1 MKQTAWSSVLAAAL
15 LAGACSK
22 PTPERQVVDDAAKA
36 LGGRDRVLAVKT
48 LVLEGQG
55 TNGNPGQDMTP
66 EATTQTFTVSDFRRS
81 LDLGTVRMRTE
92 QTRTPNFTY
101 FQGQSP
107 QKQIVGVDGDVAYT
121 VAGEGAATRS
131 GPTAVRD
138 RRLERYHHPLTLVRA
153 ALAEGASLSNLHT
166 ANNQKVIDVTVPEGL
181 TFTLALD
188 ATTNRP
194 TRIVSMADNPN
205 LGDVAIETTFADYQ
219 AVGNLSLPAHQTT
232 TTDRVMTVDLTFSKQ
247 TVDADAGDLAAPAA
261 AASAA
266 LPPAAPAVTVTSE
279 EIAPGVWFL
288 AGQSHHSV
296 AIEFTDHI
304 LLVEAP
310 QNEARTLAVIEKART
325 LRPGKS
331 VTAVVNS
338 HHHFDHSAGIR
349 AAVSEGLEI
358 ITHQG
363 NTAFFQ
369 NAAGRAH
376 TIVPDA
382 LAKNPKPYKAQTI
395 AQELTLKDSMRTVEI
410 YHVPAN
416 AHSDTMLIAYLPKEK
431 LLIEADLYTPGAA
444 VNVFAPSLMEFVTT
458 KKLKVDK
465 VVPLHGVIGPW
476 SDLQAKTGNAVTRI
490 FRR

>member
-1 MKQTAWSSVLAAAL
+1 MKRTARVSVLAAAV
-15 LAGACSK
+15 LAGACSRL
-22 PTPERQVVDDAAKA
+22 PPEQQMIADAAAA

-55 TNGNPGQDMTP
+55 TNGNLGQDMTP
-66 EATTQTFTVSDFRRS
+66 EATTQTFTVSGFKRS
-81 LDLGTVRMRTE
+81 LDVGAARMRTE

-107 QKQIVGVDGDVAYT
+107 QKQTVGIDGEVAYS
-121 VAGEGAATRS
+121 VAGDGTATRANL
-131 GPTAVRD
+131 TAVRD
-138 RRLERYHHPLTLVRA
+138 RRIERYHHPLTLVRA
-153 ALAEGASLSNLHT
+153 ALAESAKLSNPHT
-166 ANNQKVIDVTVPEGL
+166 ANDQKVVDVTVPEGL

-188 ATTNRP
+188 AATNRP

-219 AVGNLSLPAHQTT
+219 PVNNLSLPAHQTT

-247 TVDADAGDLAAPAA
+247 TVDADAGDLTAPAA

-266 LPPAAPAVTVTSE
+266 VPPVTPPVNVTSE

-296 AIEFTDHI
+296 ALEFTDHI

-310 QNEARTLAVIEKART
+310 LNDARTLAVIEKART
-325 LRPGKS
+325 LRPGKP
-331 VTAVVNS
+331 VTAVLNS

-363 NTAFFQ
+363 NTAFYKS
-369 NAAGRAH
+369 ATDRAH
-376 TIVPDA
+376 SIAPDA
-382 LAKNPKPYKAQTI
+382 LAKNPKPFKSQAI
-395 AQELTLKDSMRTVEI
+395 AEQLTLKDATRTVEI
-410 YHVPAN
+410 YHVPMN
-416 AHSDTMLIAYLPKEK
+416 AHADTMVVAYLPKEK
-431 LLIEADLYTPGAA
+431 FLIEADLYTPGAA
-444 VNVFAPSLMEFVTT
+444 VNAFAASLVEFVTT
-458 KKLKVDK
+458 QKLTVDK
-465 VVPLHGVIGPW
+465 IVPLHGAIGPW
-476 SDLQAKTGNAVTRI
+476 SDLQPKTGNGVTRI
-490 FRR
+490 GR